1 MLVSD
6 LLVTRHRA
14 EPYAANTSIARI
26 ASMRF
31 GLGSTASAAR
41 TLVSRRFPLFGE
53 MAFLVAF
60 LAMWQTARVPLEGS
74 MQISLAHA
82 QSWLAFEHAL
92 HLDFEGSIVRLAH
105 HPGLFGVLHWGY
117 ENMHL
122 AALFGFMALAR
133 SLAPG
138 HYPRLRTAF
147 VLAHPPALLLIG
159 LYPLAPPRW
168 VAGLPFGSEPSL
180 DWNGPWTNSTAA
192 AASMHV
198 GYPLFIA
205 VGTVWLARSRLA
217 WLAFAYPA
225 VVFGIVL
232 GTGNHYTLDAITGAI
247 AIGMGFAAA
256 SFVNRESQATGRNEL
271 LPNRTYALVAAAG
284 YGITVASI
292 SAAVEGRMAWEEPG
306 PAALLLLGPVLIA
319 AAGRWTRRP
328 LPLSPSTGTF
338 AIPGRAQA
346 ARRWLGRA
354 HSPKVEIAG
363 AVGLYLLYELGRGLV
378 ADRFELARR
387 HAEDVIQLESRVHL
401 LWEQDIQDAVLRFP
415 GVIDLLGAAYLSL
428 HLGVTLLL
436 FVWLY
441 RKHRAIFPVARTALI
456 VATAL
461 ALVVHVTFP
470 TAPPRLVGFTI
481 DTVVD
486 RTRINLNSELLGVL
500 YNPIAAM
507 PSMHFGYALL
517 VGFMLA
523 KLSESR
529 LMRIL
534 GLLYVPLVLFVI
546 VSTGNHFILDA
557 AAGAAVMGA
566 GWLVATTMTR
576 GPRGSPAGE
585 GGGLQVGIR

>member
-1 MLVSD
+1 
-6 LLVTRHRA
+6 
-14 EPYAANTSIARI
+14 
-26 ASMRF
+26 
-31 GLGSTASAAR
+31 
-41 TLVSRRFPLFGE
+41 
-53 MAFLVAF
+53 
-60 LAMWQTARVPLEGS
+60 
-74 MQISLAHA
+74 
-82 QSWLAFEHAL
+82 
-92 HLDFEGSIVRLAH
+92 
-105 HPGLFGVLHWGY
+105 
-117 ENMHL
+117 
-122 AALFGFMALAR
+122 
-133 SLAPG
+133 
-138 HYPRLRTAF
+138 
-147 VLAHPPALLLIG
+147 
-159 LYPLAPPRW
+159 
-168 VAGLPFGSEPSL
+168 
-180 DWNGPWTNSTAA
+180 
-192 AASMHV
+192 
-198 GYPLFIA
+198 
-205 VGTVWLARSRLA
+205 
-217 WLAFAYPA
+217 
-225 VVFGIVL
+225 
-232 GTGNHYTLDAITGAI
+232 
-247 AIGMGFAAA
+247 
-256 SFVNRESQATGRNEL
+256 
-271 LPNRTYALVAAAG
+271 
-284 YGITVASI
+284 
-292 SAAVEGRMAWEEPG
+292 MAWEEPG